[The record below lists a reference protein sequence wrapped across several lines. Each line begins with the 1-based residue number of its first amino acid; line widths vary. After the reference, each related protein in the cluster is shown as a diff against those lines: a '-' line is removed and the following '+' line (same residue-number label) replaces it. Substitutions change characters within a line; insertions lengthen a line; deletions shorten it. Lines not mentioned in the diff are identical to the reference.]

1 MPAYKQ
7 TSLLPP
13 WCVQALAECPEA
25 NTGVHQW
32 LLPTF
37 NKLRHEVSI
46 GRAIELVTNAVIRNA
61 GAARVDAREI
71 LKAAEKSYATKGILA
86 SPGTSQKWPKPDLAL
101 IERITTEGASDWS
114 VLNELWQ
121 LSPEKPDED
130 PGTTDVIIRRLFPAG
145 SLICPGA
152 AAESTGTYPLAEL
165 KNLHRFQFVVPSPMS
180 TLVGRTDNG
189 NGHES
194 GRCLDN
200 TGPRRF
206 LVNDFDF
213 KKEVN
218 GKRTKYASLIERW
231 EALGMSIQDATAS
244 IIMHLAQYGPLV
256 MVVFSGGESLHAWW
270 WCRGEPEGLS
280 SRLHNFMRYA
290 AKLGA
295 DPATYTRSQ
304 FVRMPGAIRSN
315 TGRKQTVHYY
325 DPSLIT

>member
-1 MPAYKQ
+1 MPTYKR
-7 TSLLPP
+7 TSLLPL

-37 NKLRHEVSI
+37 NKLRHEVGI
-46 GRAIELVTNAVIRNA
+46 GRAIELVTDAVIRNA
-61 GAARVDAREI
+61 GDARVDAREI
-71 LKAAEKSYATKGILA
+71 KVAAEKSYATKGVPA
-86 SPGTSQKWPKPDLAL
+86 SPGASQKWPPPDLAL
-101 IERITTEGASDWS
+101 IERITTSGASDWS
-114 VLNELWQ
+114 TLDELWQ
-121 LSPEKPDED
+121 LSPEEPDES
-130 PGTTDVIIRRLFPAG
+130 PETTDAIIRRLFPAN
-145 SLICPGA
+145 SLICPGGRK
-152 AAESTGTYPLAEL
+152 EDTTTYPLAEL
-165 KNLHRFQFVVPSPMS
+165 KSLHRFQFIVPSPMLK
-180 TLVGRTDNG
+180 LVGRTDNG

-200 TGPRRF
+200 TGTRRF

-218 GKRTKYASLIERW
+218 AKRTKYAAMIERW
-231 EALGMSIQDATAS
+231 EAIGMSIQDATAA

-270 WCRGEPEGLS
+270 WCHGEPEGLG

-315 TGRKQTVHYY
+315 TGPQADR
-325 DPSLIT
+325 PLL